1 MERKKIRFFIV
12 LSLGQNED
20 CSFRY
25 GVRRGIFGFFLGAVR
40 DDVRR
45 GIIGFL
51 YWSASLGFK
60 GRADLY
66 RKPFHSLRALLQIAD
81 MTSRNMETTRLDR
94 RSAAKPMHG
103 TSSVG
108 SASVSGAHWKRDR
121 VRFSDQC

>member
-1 MERKKIRFFIV
+1 MKIVRF
-12 LSLGQNED
+12 GMG
-20 CSFRY
+20 C
-25 GVRRGIFGFFLGAVR
+25 GAGFAFLGWERFGPVR
-40 DDVRR
+40 DDVHR

-51 YWSASLGFK
+51 FGSASLGFK

-81 MTSRNMETTRLDR
+81 MTSRSMETTRLDR

-108 SASVSGAHWKRDR
+108 SAGVSGAHWAQDARTG
-121 VRFSDQC
+121 S